1 MNKKSL
7 LIFLPLLLL
16 VTACSSVKDKPKPVA
31 KTVKPKTQQSLVTTP
46 KKQLAAP
53 EKAVKG
59 TATYAI
65 DDGKN
70 TFKVEPTP
78 SAIKA
83 GTVATPMVAT
93 PIADP
98 TSVTPATATTPA
110 VPTPGTPA
118 VSEIQAVKATP
129 AAPVMPAFP
138 VEDVRLPAGSQ
149 PAVVALLT
157 EADKNKASGDLDAAV
172 VSTERALR
180 IDSRN
185 PTLTYKLAQLRI
197 KQNKPQLAEELAG
210 KAALLAGNNLDL
222 KRKSWLLIA
231 EARRQQQNY
240 PGAKEAKTKADS
252 FYGH

>member
-1 MNKKSL
+1 VL
-7 LIFLPLLLL
+7 
-16 VTACSSVKDKPKPVA
+16 
-31 KTVKPKTQQSLVTTP
+31 
-46 KKQLAAP
+46 
-53 EKAVKG
+53 
-59 TATYAI
+59 
-65 DDGKN
+65 
-70 TFKVEPTP
+70 
-78 SAIKA
+78 
-83 GTVATPMVAT
+83 
-93 PIADP
+93 
-98 TSVTPATATTPA
+98 
-110 VPTPGTPA
+110 
-118 VSEIQAVKATP
+118 
-129 AAPVMPAFP
+129 PAFP

>member
-31 KTVKPKTQQSLVTTP
+31 KTVKPKTQQPLAATP
-46 KKQLAAP
+46 KKQPAAP

-98 TSVTPATATTPA
+98 ASVTPATATTPA
-110 VPTPGTPA
+110 MSVPSTPA
-118 VSEIQAVKATP
+118 AAEIQAVKTAP
-129 AAPVMPAFP
+129 AAPAMPAFP